1 MDPRLGAEVRQMSG
15 LPLFGTDGVRGRA
28 NVELTPELAMGLARA
43 AGDGRPGTV
52 LVGRDPRRSGQMLA
66 AAIQAGFH
74 AAGSDTVDLGIVPV
88 GAVSHLTA
96 STRSAFGVMVSASHN
111 PAEDNGIKFFGTD
124 GAKLDAGREA
134 AVEARYRHGP
144 PWVEVAGADIGIQT
158 GLPDALER
166 YLDHLV
172 SHSRYALRGISIAL
186 DCANGAAFRAAP
198 LLFRRLGAEV
208 EAHAVEPSGTNIN
221 DGCGATQPAFLAERA
236 GGRVGLAFDGDA
248 DRLIAVDEDGVPADG
263 DVIMAILANHLHQQG
278 ALPGDLVVATVMS
291 NLGFH
296 LALRGMGIRVAE
308 TPVGDRHVLEEMRRD
323 GAGLGG
329 EQSGHVIFGGEP
341 TGDGLLTGLRL
352 LEVMAATG
360 APLKELRRV
369 MTQFPQVLRN
379 VRVRVKERLADA
391 EALWSAVAMMEK
403 RLGDQGRVLVR
414 SSGTEPLVR
423 VMVEAPTSAEAAGV
437 ADELVVIVRREL
449 GGEAPGPG

>member
-1 MDPRLGAEVRQMSG
+1 MSG
-15 LPLFGTDGVRGRA
+15 APLFGTDGVRGRA
-28 NVELTPELAMGLARA
+28 NTELTPELALGLARA

-52 LVGRDPRRSGQMLA
+52 VVGRDTRRSGQMLA
-66 AAIQAGFH
+66 AAIHAGFH

-88 GAVSHLTA
+88 GAVSYLTA
-96 STRSAFGVMVSASHN
+96 STRASYGVMVSASHN
-111 PAEDNGIKFFGTD
+111 PAEDNGIKFFAPDGT
-124 GAKLDAGREA
+124 KLDPEREA

-158 GLPDALER
+158 GLPGAFGGYLE
-166 YLDHLV
+166 HLA
-172 SHSRYALRGISIAL
+172 SRSRYTLHGISVAL
-186 DCANGAAFRAAP
+186 DCANGAAFKAAP
-198 LLFRRLGAEV
+198 ALFKRLGADV
-208 EAHAVEPSGTNIN
+208 AAFACEPSGTNIN
-221 DGCGATQPAFLAERA
+221 DGCGATHPELLAERA
-236 GGRVGLAFDGDA
+236 EGRVGLAFDGDA
-248 DRLIAVDEDGVPADG
+248 DRCIAVDEDGVTVNG
-263 DVIMAILANHLHQQG
+263 DVIMVILANHLHQQG

-296 LALRGMGIRVAE
+296 LALRGLGIRAVE
-308 TPVGDRHVLEEMRRD
+308 TPVGDRHVLEEMRRR

-369 MTQFPQVLRN
+369 MTEYPQVLRN
-379 VRVRVKERLADA
+379 VRVRVKERLDDA
-391 EALWSAVAMMEK
+391 APLWAAVETMIK

-414 SSGTEPLVR
+414 ASGTEPLVR
-423 VMVEAPTSAEAAGV
+423 VMVEALTSAEAAGI
-437 ADELVVIVRREL
+437 ADELVTIVRREL
-449 GGEAPGPG
+449 GGETPAPG

>member
-1 MDPRLGAEVRQMSG
+1 MSG
-15 LPLFGTDGVRGRA
+15 VPLFGTDGVRGRA
-28 NVELTPELAMGLARA
+28 NVELTPELALGLARA

-52 LVGRDPRRSGQMLA
+52 LVGRDTRRSGQMLVA
-66 AAIQAGFH
+66 AVHAGFQ
-74 AAGSDTVDLGIVPV
+74 AAGSDTIDLGILPV
-88 GAVSHLTA
+88 GAVAYLTA
-96 STRSAFGVMVSASHN
+96 STRASCGVMISASHN
-111 PAEDNGIKFFGTD
+111 PAEDNGIKFFAPD
-124 GAKLDAGREA
+124 GSKMDAEREA

-158 GLPDALER
+158 GMPEAPDR
-166 YLDHLV
+166 YLDHLAAR
-172 SHSRYALRGISIAL
+172 SRYALHGIPLAL

-198 LLFRRLGAEV
+198 ALFRRLGAEV
-208 EAHAVEPSGTNIN
+208 EEYAVEPSGTNIN
-221 DGCGATQPAFLAERA
+221 EGCGATHPGFLAERA
-236 GGRVGLAFDGDA
+236 PGRVGLAFDGDA
-248 DRLIAVDEDGVPADG
+248 DRCIAVDEDGVAVNG
-263 DVIMAILANHLHQQG
+263 DVIMAVLANHLHGQG

-291 NLGFH
+291 NLGFR
-296 LALRGMGIRVAE
+296 LALRGLGIKVVE
-308 TPVGDRHVLEEMRRD
+308 TPVGDRHVLEEMRRR

-369 MTQFPQVLRN
+369 MTEFPQVLRN
-379 VRVRVKERLADA
+379 VRVRVKERLPDA
-391 EALWSAVAMMEK
+391 ASLWAAVAAMGK

-414 SSGTEPLVR
+414 ASGTEPLVR

-437 ADELVVIVRREL
+437 ADELAVIVRREL
-449 GGEAPGPG
+449 GGEAPAEG